1 MRRKTNHDI
10 AFRLSRVEAQG
21 WNEAQRVMTDD
32 ALLADEGRVAL
43 LNPHLTDP
51 ERARW
56 HIGFKNALDA
66 GGHRQ

>member
-1 MRRKTNHDI
+1 LKRKTNHDI

-32 ALLADEGRVAL
+32 ALLADEDRVAL
-43 LNPHLTDP
+43 LNPHLTGP

-56 HIGFKNALDA
+56 QTGFRNALDA
-66 GGHRQ
+66 GGRR